1 MITTVHP
8 APYKGVWKIR
18 AAVEGTRQKIF
29 YGLLSRVYERSPLSL
44 PKRLVDDIIRDLK
57 GCCRVLD
64 VGCATG
70 YLTRR
75 LAAVCDQV
83 VGVDIN
89 RKMVEISRSRNR
101 LPNTK
106 FIRADAHN
114 LPFPDACFDGIV
126 LSEILQHLDVARA
139 LKEVDRVAVCGCR
152 AIIVLPDPTSRVA
165 RVATRLI
172 HVFTGNNVWV
182 PPDTVVGIMRD
193 MGWKLVR
200 FRSVGKRVLITMGK
214 RGVRNADRS

>member
-1 MITTVHP
+1 M
-8 APYKGVWKIR
+8 
-18 AAVEGTRQKIF
+18 EGTRQRIF
-29 YGLLSRVYERSPLSL
+29 YGLLSRAYERSPLSL
-44 PKRLVDDIIRDLK
+44 PKRLVEEILRDLK

-75 LAAVCDQV
+75 LAIVCDQV

-114 LPFPDACFDGIV
+114 LPFPDAYFDGIV
-126 LSEILQHLDVARA
+126 LSEILQHLDVTKA
-139 LKEVDRVAVCGCR
+139 LKEVDRVAVGGCR
-152 AIIVLPDPTSRVA
+152 TIVVLPDPTSRVA

-172 HVFTGNNVWV
+172 HVFTGNNAWV
-182 PPDTVVGIMRD
+182 PPGTVVGIMRD

-200 FRSVGKRVLITMGK
+200 FQSAGKRVLITVEK
-214 RGVRNADRS
+214 RGAGDAGRSGSGG